1 MRRDAQTWILASRLV
16 ENHGPDA
23 LHGARR
29 AAETLWESD
38 DTGFETPCR
47 DIVRAMDF
55 LLSEEGCGT
64 IH

>member
-1 MRRDAQTWILASRLV
+1 MRRDAQTWILANRLV
-16 ENHGPDA
+16 EMHGSDA

-29 AAETLWESD
+29 AAESLWDDD
-38 DTGFETPCR
+38 DTGSETPCR
-47 DIVRAMDF
+47 EIVRAMDF